1 MFCSTPRTEP
11 TTEYKNTKINS
22 RHPPSSTLPVLSILS
37 SAALPVRLCQSL
49 PPQPY
54 ALEVS
59 KRVRE
64 GLVISSRQPQLGGGD
79 GQRWMM
85 MTMTTATAAVDGH
98 GGATPSPPAVPDC
111 RRICVSLPPGA
122 VGVVRPSGVI
132 GHGIG
137 GKYIPIMARLA
148 EARRWSK
155 RRQTRLSSPDLTA
168 IHNE

>member
-1 MFCSTPRTEP
+1 
-11 TTEYKNTKINS
+11 
-22 RHPPSSTLPVLSILS
+22 
-37 SAALPVRLCQSL
+37 
-49 PPQPY
+49 
-54 ALEVS
+54 
-59 KRVRE
+59 
-64 GLVISSRQPQLGGGD
+64 VISSRQPQLGGGD

-85 MTMTTATAAVDGH
+85 MTIKTATAAVDGH